1 MNGWLNIDFSAKI
14 PDSYCTSGNSNGTQG
29 SDGKWYLDG
38 GCYVSFVRPQ
48 FTKRAGA
55 SETKAF
61 LIVQKE
67 KENDKFLARVQR
79 WGYDYSSNGSDGSSI
94 GVYCYPDPLPSDEE
108 ADDLHVAG
116 HSIIIIDGKTKY
128 DFPFSSSDWVNPPF
142 DKDSLTK
149 LAESKGAKPEAYTPA
164 PAKPWKM
171 TDGMLAHGENCP
183 KGRLCW
189 SQWNGDG
196 YDNKDIGPDAPESGV
211 LGSFGLN
218 YIPASD
224 NGERRSVPGK
234 PWYLVASY
242 YGFPSQVSGGWTET
256 DAKAAM
262 PELQTAIS
270 FGMQGQDPAVLNRG
284 NLREA
289 RVTQIPPSGDVQ
301 MLADRTLPVKPNVS
315 SENPAPCSQGMM
327 LMPGQSCV
335 VGPSW

>member
-1 MNGWLNIDFSAKI
+1 MTRRDFELMRQDRRRAKAAYPDIKPDDLFMNGWLNIDFSAI
-14 PDSYCTSGNSNGTQG
+14 NSPDSYCTSGNSNGTQG

-171 TDGMLAHGENCP
+171 TDGMLAHGEI
-183 KGRLCW
+183 L
-189 SQWNGDG
+189 
-196 YDNKDIGPDAPESGV
+196 PERPLMLV
-211 LGSFGLN
+211 
-218 YIPASD
+218 AV
-224 NGERRSVPGK
+224 ERRRLRQQRYWPGRTRE
-234 PWYLVASY
+234 WGARFL
-242 YGFPSQVSGGWTET
+242 W
-256 DAKAAM
+256 
-262 PELQTAIS
+262 PELYS
-270 FGMQGQDPAVLNRG
+270 
-284 NLREA
+284 
-289 RVTQIPPSGDVQ
+289 RV
-301 MLADRTLPVKPNVS
+301 R
-315 SENPAPCSQGMM
+315 
-327 LMPGQSCV
+327 
-335 VGPSW
+335 